1 MEEKVHIFFTNF
13 FRTETTVR
21 AFKVA
26 MIVGPILIIIN
37 HHDIILARQFTAL
50 LFIKTFLTFLV
61 PYSVSAYSSA
71 RAYSEKASCNNELT

>member
-1 MEEKVHIFFTNF
+1 MEGKYHIFFSNF

-21 AFKVA
+21 ALKVA
-26 MIVGPILIIIN
+26 MIVAPILIIIN

-71 RAYSEKASCNNELT
+71 RAYSEKGSCNTELM